1 MYLYLFIYQFTQI
14 KRNGYNQIAPC
25 LYLVAIY
32 ITNISDKIRSWY
44 YQLNHKSRH
53 TIQWLARHLII
64 QHDIFLHMTH
74 FLHISLSAVTCFVYM
89 CGARENIRIFQ
100 DIVFQIS
107 AVAFATF
114 NIWYLRSFEKT
125 CKKEEIDFSIMSIL
139 TI

>member
-1 MYLYLFIYQFTQI
+1 MHIFYSKLYRQI
-14 KRNGYNQIAPC
+14 G
-25 LYLVAIY
+25 
-32 ITNISDKIRSWY
+32 NISDKIRSWY

-74 FLHISLSAVTCFVYM
+74 FLHISLSAVTCFIYM
-89 CGARENIRIFQ
+89 CRARENIRIFQ

-125 CKKEEIDFSIMSIL
+125 CKKRRNRFFYHVYPHNISLSWYVLRYGNCICVF
-139 TI
+139 